1 MADKKISQLTQLT
14 SANAITDVLP
24 IVDSSLNQTNKIT
37 AAKFPMSASAIARSY
52 PYTRDF
58 ISGTERTRDL
68 TTITNSSAYNYIA
81 GLTSIYI
88 GSKVTYIGAQA
99 FMGCS
104 GLTSITIPSSV
115 TAIGSAAFRLCTGL
129 TSITIPDS
137 VTSIGS
143 YAFALTTS
151 LSSITIPDSV
161 TEIGS
166 DAFKYSTITSITL
179 PTNDNFTLISSAAF
193 SYSSLTS
200 ITIPDNVTTIGSRAF
215 FNTNLTSI
223 TIPDSVTS
231 IGSRAFYGTSLS
243 TVNSLATNAPTLVGQ
258 NPFLNFGSVTKITVP
273 RGAKASYQTAGNGTT
288 YGGLEIEEA

>member
-88 GSKVTYIGAQA
+88 GSNVTSIGNFA
-99 FMGCS
+99 FYGCGS
-104 GLTSITIPSSV
+104 LTSITIGSSV
-115 TAIGSAAFRLCTGL
+115 TSIGSYAFQYCTSL
-129 TSITIPDS
+129 SSIAIPDS

-143 YAFALTTS
+143 YAFNYCT
-151 LSSITIPDSV
+151 
-161 TEIGS
+161 
-166 DAFKYSTITSITL
+166 
-179 PTNDNFTLISSAAF
+179 
-193 SYSSLTS
+193 SLTS
-200 ITIPDNVTTIGSRAF
+200 VTIGNGVTSIGSSAF
-215 FNTNLTSI
+215 SNCTSLTSV
-223 TIPDSVTS
+223 TIGNSVTS
-231 IGSRAFYGTSLS
+231 IGNYTFQTCSNLATI
-243 TVNSLATNAPTLVGQ
+243 NSLATTAPTLG
-258 NPFLNFGSVTKITVP
+258 GGTSVFNGVAATTITVP
-273 RGAKASYQTAGNGTT
+273 AGSTQSYKDKGNGTT
-288 YGGLEIEEA
+288 YGNLTIVEA